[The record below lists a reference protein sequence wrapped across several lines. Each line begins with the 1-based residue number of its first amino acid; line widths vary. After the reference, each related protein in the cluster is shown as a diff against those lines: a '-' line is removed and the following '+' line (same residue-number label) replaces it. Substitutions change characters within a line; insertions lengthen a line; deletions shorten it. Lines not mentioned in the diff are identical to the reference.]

1 MKKQEY
7 TVVEPQEL
15 LEFLIKQMP
24 DSSRTSIK
32 ELLAHNVYVDGRRTS
47 QFNFPLQK
55 GMKVSVEKATGRD
68 RLRPRDLDIVY
79 EVVVNKHEGLLSYS
93 KFPND
98 KTVITVLNQYLEASH
113 QRCHAHIVHRLDR
126 DTSGLMVVSK
136 SKEVSQKF
144 EEDWKGMVFDRRYVA
159 VAWGK
164 IEPSRGEVRSW
175 FTDGEYCVL
184 SSPTDNGGKLA
195 VTHYEVRQTSRRY
208 SLVELKLDT
217 GRSDVRLQGRYLARQ
232 PPLSPRL
239 PPLLQ
244 APRNR
249 PPPAVRNPRPRQ
261 FPQADGAL
269 TAGFPSPVSVGSANC
284 FRAVLSLF
292 QADFRA
298 EGGSNALRI
307 QRRPAP
313 PRAAYGVPAIR
324 VPATSRSLSF
334 PSAPI

>member
-1 MKKQEY
+1 MKQNEY
-7 TVVEPQEL
+7 IVSEPKEL
-15 LEFLIKQMP
+15 LAFLQEIMP
-24 DSSRTSIK
+24 DSSRTKVK

-55 GMKVSVEKATGRD
+55 GMKVSIEKSSGKD

-79 EVVVNKHEGLLSYS
+79 EDQHLFVVNKHEGLLSYS

-144 EEDWKGMVFDRRYVA
+144 EEDWKGTVTDRRYVA

-164 IEPSRGEVRSW
+164 IEPPKGEVKSW

-195 VTHYEVRQTSRRY
+195 VTHYEVKQTSRRY

-217 GRSDVRLQGRYLARQ
+217 GRRNQIRVHLRDLQHPVVHDPMYGYKDD
-232 PPLSPRL
+232 LSPVNRL
-239 PPLLQ
+239 CLHAFRLC
-244 APRNR
+244 
-249 PPPAVRNPRPRQ
+249 
-261 FPQADGAL
+261 F
-269 TAGFPSPVSVGSANC
+269 THPVTG
-284 FRAVLSLF
+284 R
-292 QADFRA
+292 R
-298 EGGSNALRI
+298 LRFET
-307 QRRPAP
+307 P
-313 PRAAYGVPAIR
+313 VPA
-324 VPATSRSLSF
+324 AFLKLMEL
-334 PSAPI
+334 

>member
-1 MKKQEY
+1 MKQNEY
-7 TVVEPQEL
+7 LVSEPKEL
-15 LEFLIKQMP
+15 LAFLQETLP
-24 DSSRTSIK
+24 DSSRTKVK

-55 GMKVSVEKATGRD
+55 GMKVSIEKASGKD

-79 EVVVNKHEGLLSYS
+79 EDQHLLVVNKHEGLLSYS

-144 EEDWKGMVFDRRYVA
+144 EEDWKGTVTDRRYVA
-159 VAWGK
+159 VAWGH
-164 IEPSRGEVRSW
+164 IEPPKGEVKSW

-195 VTHYEVRQTSRRY
+195 VTHYEVKQTSRRY

-217 GRSDVRLQGRYLARQ
+217 GRRNQIRVHLRDLQHPVVHDPMYGYKDDL
-232 PPLSPRL
+232 
-239 PPLLQ
+239 
-244 APRNR
+244 
-249 PPPAVRNPRPRQ
+249 
-261 FPQADGAL
+261 
-269 TAGFPSPVSVGSANC
+269 SPVSRLCLHAFRLC
-284 FRAVLSLF
+284 FTHPVT
-292 QADFRA
+292 
-298 EGGSNALRI
+298 G
-307 QRRPAP
+307 RRLKFETPIPA
-313 PRAAYGVPAIR
+313 AF
-324 VPATSRSLSF
+324 LKLMEL
-334 PSAPI
+334 